1 MSSCKLYKD
10 IYIVEALRTPV
21 GSSLKSLKGFSAAYL
36 ASAVIKEL
44 LARQGQIKDHIDE
57 VLLGNTVSAGTGQNI
72 ARQAVILSG
81 LPYSTPGTVVN
92 SVCGS
97 GLEAVIMGCRAIF
110 CDGMDL
116 VLAGGAESASQ
127 CPSLVY
133 GKGQAPVDSLVH
145 DGLWCAMSDQHMG
158 QLAENLAAKYQIS
171 REEQDVF
178 SCQSHQKAVGAQEQH
193 AFDQEIV
200 TVKKEDGSFV
210 DKDDRPRKNTDLEK
224 MKKLP
229 AAFQE
234 DGTITAA
241 NASAPA
247 DGAAVLLLSSSEGVK
262 KYQLSKPKAKIL
274 GYASI
279 ALEPSRCFE
288 GATIAVEESLK
299 ACGLSLKDIDLFE
312 VGESFAS
319 QVIWTQRKLGIP
331 EEKLNICGGD
341 IALGHPL
348 GSTGARILVTLT
360 HALERRNKRYGLVS
374 ICFGSGG
381 AISLVLER
389 T

>member
-1 MSSCKLYKD
+1 MSACKLYKD
-10 IYIVEALRTPV
+10 IYIIEALRTPV
-21 GSSLKSLKGFSAAYL
+21 GSSLKSLKSFSAAYL
-36 ASAVIKEL
+36 ASVVIKEL
-44 LARQGQIKDHIDE
+44 LARQAHIRNHVEE
-57 VLLGNTVSAGTGQNI
+57 VFLGNTVSAGTGQNI

-133 GKGQAPVDSLVH
+133 GDGQAPVDSLVH
-145 DGLWCAMSDQHMG
+145 DGLWCVMSDQHMG
-158 QLAENLAAKYQIS
+158 QLAENLATKYQIS
-171 REEQDVF
+171 KKEQDAF
-178 SCQSHQKAVGAQEQH
+178 SYQSHVKAVSAQEHHQ
-193 AFDQEIV
+193 FQQEIV
-200 TVKKEDGSFV
+200 PVKKDDGSFV
-210 DKDDRPRKNTDLEK
+210 DKDDRPRKNASLEK
-224 MKKLP
+224 MERMP
-229 AAFQE
+229 SAFQE
-234 DGTITAA
+234 EGTITAA

-247 DGAAVLLLSSSEGVK
+247 DGAAVLLLSSFEAIE
-262 KYQLSKPKAKIL
+262 KYHLSKPKVKIL

-279 ALEPSRCFE
+279 ALEPERCFE
-288 GATIAVEESLK
+288 GATIAIEESLK
-299 ACGLSLKDIDLFE
+299 VCNLSLKDIDLFE

-319 QVIWTQRKLGIP
+319 QVVWTQKRLQIP
-331 EEKLNICGGD
+331 DEKLNVCGGD

-348 GSTGARILVTLT
+348 GSTGARLLVTLT
-360 HALERRNKRYGLVS
+360 HALERENKKRGLVS

-381 AISLVLER
+381 AISMIVER
-389 T
+389 S